1 MEQKNEIKGILTKL
15 KELLV
20 GEEKAEKKVE
30 LSDVIKSQGEALNSL
45 EEKFKELE
53 DKLSEAE
60 AARDEAVQ
68 QSEAKLSE
76 IKELVEKL
84 AALPASEETEGKTNE
99 KVEMSAQRD
108 WERQY
113 EAWLSAKDELKNNN

>member
-1 MEQKNEIKGILTKL
+1 MEQKHEIKGILTKL

-20 GEEKAEKKVE
+20 GEEKGDVKVE

-84 AALPASEETEGKTNE
+84 AALPAAEETEEKTSG
-99 KVEMSAQRD
+99 KVELSAKKD

-113 EAWLSAKDELKNNN
+113 EAWIAAKDELKNNN